1 MVIGIGASL
10 GDRRGALA
18 LAVQALD
25 ADGSTTVRRVSRVYS
40 SAPLGPARHAFLNLA
55 VLVETDHAP
64 RGLLA
69 LCKRIEG
76 RLGRRLSARW
86 ADRVIDLDL
95 LVVDGVRRRG
105 AALTLPH
112 AGLLGRHFALAP
124 AAEVAPWM
132 RLPGDGRVLADLP
145 LPPAPHATP
154 VGALIGPVP
163 RLAAPRG
170 LRYIPPS
177 ASSPPGQV
185 LGRGRTSL
193 PSPSAHRSPIMKF
206 FLDTANVAEIKEA
219 CSWGIIDGVTTN
231 PSLIARE
238 GRDFIEAIAEICQIV
253 RGPVSAETVAP
264 DAAGM
269 IREGRLLAQVSEHI
283 VVKVPLTV
291 EGIKATRALADDG
304 IDVNVTL
311 CFSPVQALIAAK
323 AGAAYISP
331 FLGRVDDTAGDGMQL
346 IEQIVQIF
354 HNYPDLG
361 TEVLA
366 ASIRGPLHVA
376 QVAMAG
382 ADVATIPFNVM
393 TRLFHHPLTDL
404 GNEKFLAD
412 WAKVPDNDVTARV
425 QKWLEKQGR

>member
-1 MVIGIGASL
+1 MVIGVGASL
-10 GDRRGALA
+10 GARRAALA

-25 ADGSTTVRRVSRVYS
+25 ADGQTAVRAVSRVYA
-40 SAPLGPARHAFLNLA
+40 SAPLGPARHGFLNLA
-55 VLVETDHAP
+55 VRVETSHAP

-69 LCKRIEG
+69 LCKRIEA
-76 RLGRRLSARW
+76 RLGRRPSARW
-86 ADRVIDLDL
+86 ADRVVDLDL

-105 AALTLPH
+105 AALVLPH
-112 AGLLGRHFALAP
+112 PGLRVRSFALAP

-132 RLPGDGRVLADLP
+132 RLPGDGRRLADIP
-145 LPPAPHATP
+145 LPAGPCARP
-154 VGALIGPVP
+154 VGALTGPLP

-170 LRYIPPS
+170 LRYNPPS
-177 ASSPPGQV
+177 A
-185 LGRGRTSL
+185 TSL
-193 PSPSAHRSPIMKF
+193 PGQGCGRAPSIPSRPHRSPVMKF

-219 CSWGIIDGVTTN
+219 YSWGIIDGVTTN

-238 GRDFIEAIAEICQIV
+238 GRDFIEAIAEICEIV

-269 IREGRLLAQVSEHI
+269 IREGRLLAQVSEHV

-366 ASIRGPLHVA
+366 ASIRGPLHVT

-393 TRLFHHPLTDL
+393 ARLFHHPLTDL

-412 WAKVPDNDVTARV
+412 WAKVPDNDVSARV
-425 QKWLEKQGR
+425 QRWLEKQGR